1 MKIKSVFL
9 LGPALLLSSTL
20 FAQGPRG
27 AMPSTPAPAT
37 PTVAPAQGAPTMG
50 PAPVAPTKGQ
60 AQGPMTEKEVSTEL
74 KKEGPDQLL
83 KDLEKRGVA
92 FEMDADTEKRL
103 RKAKATDDVIK
114 AVTAAGPKER
124 ALAAKAAVE
133 ASGGAVLPP
142 AEAADFKALSTELD
156 PDRAIALAEAFAAKY
171 PKSEV
176 LSYAYSFEAN
186 AYQTKGDIAK
196 IVEYA
201 EKSLDLKK
209 DNLMSLLLAAYAI
222 PTPQFMKLHST
233 DEPEQL
239 AKAEGYA
246 QAALQAID
254 GIKKLPNEQDDA
266 YAKRKS
272 VFISSVHGDLG
283 MIHLQ
288 RAPLGLM
295 GMDKDELAKAENEYQ
310 QAVSLTDNPDPSD
323 YYRLG
328 EAYRLEG
335 KIDDAIA
342 AFTKASEVGGGAIKQ
357 FADQQVAA
365 LKKAKAQ
372 PAAPAKP

>member
-1 MKIKSVFL
+1 
-9 LGPALLLSSTL
+9 
-20 FAQGPRG
+20 
-27 AMPSTPAPAT
+27 
-37 PTVAPAQGAPTMG
+37 
-50 PAPVAPTKGQ
+50 
-60 AQGPMTEKEVSTEL
+60 MTEKEVISEL
-74 KKEGPDQLL
+74 KKDGPEQLQ

-156 PDRAIALAEAFAAKY
+156 PDKAIALAEAYEAKY

-196 IVEYA
+196 IVECA

-222 PTPQFMKLHST
+222 PTPQFMKLHPT
-233 DEPEQL
+233 DGPDQL
-239 AKAEGYA
+239 TKAEGYA

-254 GIKKLPNEQDDA
+254 GIKKQPNESDDA
-266 YAKRKS
+266 FAKRKS
-272 VFISSVHGDLG
+272 LFTSNIHADLG

-288 RAPLGLM
+288 RAQLGLM
-295 GMDKDELAKAENEYQ
+295 GMDKDELAKAENEYH
-310 QAVSLTDNPDPSD
+310 QAVTLTDNPDPSD

-328 EAYRLEG
+328 EACRLEG

-342 AFTKASEVGGGAIKQ
+342 AFTKAGESGGGAIKQ
-357 FADQQVAA
+357 FADQQIAA

-372 PAAPAKP
+372 PAAPAQP